1 MQSVWAGSNYRFMNN
16 LRELMYMTEYKLN
29 MTDEDGDLMNE
40 AAAEERY
47 TLSEFLE
54 EIEAD
59 VENSFSDA
67 RWITAEIS
75 SITNNFPGG
84 HCYLELV
91 ETETGGDKIIAKA
104 RATIWREKNRM
115 LTPFFRETAG
125 GDLRSGMKV
134 LIKAV
139 AAFST
144 VFGFSLNIIDIE
156 PSFTLGDME
165 ARRQQ
170 TLKRLDKEGLTSLN
184 KELAIP
190 ALPCR
195 IAVVSAEGAAGYGD
209 FIKHIK
215 EGAEDKSN
223 PLASVHFKIELFE
236 SPMQGSEAPE
246 GIAKAF
252 SLIAACQ
259 KEFDIV
265 VLIRGGGSQMDLAC
279 FDEYIVAK
287 AIAESPLPVVTGV
300 GHDRDTHICDMVACH
315 PVKTPTAAAAF
326 LLGIFAEQ
334 KELVASMEER
344 MQKAATLYFERQ
356 DSLLERLV
364 TRARATCGNY
374 VLRQQNIL
382 EQKKL
387 SVGNII
393 AKFLTARENEI
404 KMLELRLQS
413 SSPMKI
419 LEKGYSVIFVDG
431 RKAVSVNDIHDDSHL
446 RILMRDGEVSVIVKR
461 EK

>member
-1 MQSVWAGSNYRFMNN
+1 M
-16 LRELMYMTEYKLN
+16 
-29 MTDEDGDLMNE
+29 
-40 AAAEERY
+40 
-47 TLSEFLE
+47 
-54 EIEAD
+54 
-59 VENSFSDA
+59 
-67 RWITAEIS
+67 
-75 SITNNFPGG
+75 
-84 HCYLELV
+84 ELV
-91 ETETGGDKIIAKA
+91 ETETEGDKVIAKA

-125 GDLRSGMKV
+125 GDLKQGMKV
-134 LIKAV
+134 LIKAK
-139 AAFST
+139 ATFST
-144 VFGFSLNIIDIE
+144 VYGFSLNIINIE

-165 ARRQQ
+165 ARKQQ
-170 TLKRLDKEGLTSLN
+170 TLKRLDKEGLMNLN

-190 ALPCR
+190 SLPCR
-195 IAVVSAEGAAGYGD
+195 IAVVSSEGAAGYGD
-209 FIKHIK
+209 FMKHIK
-215 EGAEDKSN
+215 EGAEDKSDSS
-223 PLASVHFKIELFE
+223 ASVRFKIELFE
-236 SPMQGSEAPE
+236 SPMQGSEAPA

-252 SLIAACQ
+252 ALIEVRQ

-279 FDEYIVAK
+279 FDDYAVAK

-300 GHDRDTHICDMVACH
+300 GHDRDTHICDIVACH

-334 KELVASMEER
+334 KEIVSSLEER

-356 DSLLERLV
+356 DSLLERLI

-393 AKFLTARENEI
+393 SKFLTAKENEI

-431 RKAVSVNDIHDDSHL
+431 RKAVSVNDIQDGSHL
-446 RILMRDGEVSVIVKR
+446 RILMRDGEIGVIVKK

>member
-1 MQSVWAGSNYRFMNN
+1 
-16 LRELMYMTEYKLN
+16 MTEYKLN
-29 MTDEDGDLMNE
+29 MMDEDEDLMDG

-59 VENSFSDA
+59 LESSFSDA

-84 HCYLELV
+84 HCYMELV
-91 ETETGGDKIIAKA
+91 ETETEGDKVIAKA

-125 GDLRSGMKV
+125 GDLKQGMKV
-134 LIKAV
+134 LIKAK
-139 AAFST
+139 ATFST
-144 VFGFSLNIIDIE
+144 VYGFSLNIINIE

-165 ARRQQ
+165 ARKQQ
-170 TLKRLDKEGLTSLN
+170 TLKRLDKEGLMNLN

-190 ALPCR
+190 SLPCR
-195 IAVVSAEGAAGYGD
+195 IAVVSSEGAAGYGD
-209 FIKHIK
+209 FMKHIK
-215 EGAEDKSN
+215 EGAEDKSDSS
-223 PLASVHFKIELFE
+223 ASVRFKIELFE
-236 SPMQGSEAPE
+236 SPMQGSEAPA

-252 SLIAACQ
+252 ALIEVRQ

-279 FDEYIVAK
+279 FDDYAVAK

-300 GHDRDTHICDMVACH
+300 GHDRDTHICDIVACH

-334 KELVASMEER
+334 KEIVSSLEER

-356 DSLLERLV
+356 DSLLERLI

-393 AKFLTARENEI
+393 SKFLTAKENEI

-431 RKAVSVNDIHDDSHL
+431 RKAVSVNDIQDGSHL
-446 RILMRDGEVSVIVKR
+446 RILMRDGEIGVIVKK

>member
-1 MQSVWAGSNYRFMNN
+1 
-16 LRELMYMTEYKLN
+16 MTEYKLN
-29 MTDEDGDLMNE
+29 MMDEDEDLMDG

-59 VENSFSDA
+59 LESSFSDA

-84 HCYLELV
+84 HCYMELV
-91 ETETGGDKIIAKA
+91 ETETEGDKVIAKA

-125 GDLRSGMKV
+125 GDLKQGMKV
-134 LIKAV
+134 LIKAK
-139 AAFST
+139 ATFST
-144 VFGFSLNIIDIE
+144 VYGFSLNIINIE

-165 ARRQQ
+165 ARKRQ
-170 TLKRLDKEGLTSLN
+170 TLKRLDKEGLMNLN

-190 ALPCR
+190 SLPCR
-195 IAVVSAEGAAGYGD
+195 IAVISSEGAAGYGD
-209 FIKHIK
+209 FMKHIK
-215 EGAEDKSN
+215 EGAEDKSDSS
-223 PLASVHFKIELFE
+223 ASVRFKIELFE
-236 SPMQGSEAPE
+236 SPMQGSEAPA

-252 SLIAACQ
+252 ALIEVRQ

-279 FDEYIVAK
+279 FDDYAVAK

-300 GHDRDTHICDMVACH
+300 GHDRDTHICDIVACH

-334 KELVASMEER
+334 KEIVSSLEER

-356 DSLLERLV
+356 DSLLERLI

-393 AKFLTARENEI
+393 SKFLTAKENEI

-431 RKAVSVNDIHDDSHL
+431 RKAVSVNDIQDGSHL
-446 RILMRDGEVSVIVKR
+446 RILMRDGEIGVIVKK

>member
-1 MQSVWAGSNYRFMNN
+1 
-16 LRELMYMTEYKLN
+16 MTEYKLN
-29 MTDEDGDLMNE
+29 MMDEDEDLMDG

-59 VENSFSDA
+59 VENSFPDA
-67 RWITAEIS
+67 RWVTAEIS

-125 GDLRSGMKV
+125 GDLRRGMKV
-134 LIKAV
+134 LIKAR
-139 AAFST
+139 ATFSA
-144 VFGFSLNIIDIE
+144 VFGFSLNIINIE

-165 ARRQQ
+165 ARKQQ
-170 TLKRLDKEGLTSLN
+170 TLKRLDKEGLMNLN

-195 IAVVSAEGAAGYGD
+195 IAIVSSEGAAGYGD
-209 FIKHIK
+209 FMKHIK
-215 EGAEDKSN
+215 EGSEDKSN
-223 PLASVHFKIELFE
+223 PSASVHFKIELFE
-236 SPMQGSEAPE
+236 SPMQGSEAPA

-252 SLIAACQ
+252 ALIAARQ

-279 FDEYIVAK
+279 FDDYAVAK

-326 LLGIFAEQ
+326 LLGIFKKK
-334 KELVASMEER
+334 KEIVASLEER

-356 DSLLERLV
+356 DSLLEQLITMV
-364 TRARATCGNY
+364 RATSGNY
-374 VLRQQNIL
+374 VLKQQ
-382 EQKKL
+382 
-387 SVGNII
+387 SY
-393 AKFLTARENEI
+393 
-404 KMLELRLQS
+404 
-413 SSPMKI
+413 SPMKI
-419 LEKGYSVIFVDG
+419 LEKGYSMVFVDG
-431 RKAVSVNDIHDDSHL
+431 RKAVSINDINDGSHL
-446 RILMRDGEVSVIVKR
+446 RILMRDGEVNVTV
-461 EK
+461 

>member
-1 MQSVWAGSNYRFMNN
+1 
-16 LRELMYMTEYKLN
+16 MTEYKLN
-29 MTDEDGDLMNE
+29 MMDEDEDLMDG

-59 VENSFSDA
+59 LESSFSDA

-84 HCYLELV
+84 HCYMELV
-91 ETETGGDKIIAKA
+91 ETETEGDKVIAKA

-125 GDLRSGMKV
+125 GDLKQGMKV
-134 LIKAV
+134 LIKAK
-139 AAFST
+139 ATFST
-144 VFGFSLNIIDIE
+144 VYGFSLNIINIE

-165 ARRQQ
+165 ARKQQ
-170 TLKRLDKEGLTSLN
+170 TLKRLDKEGLMNLN

-190 ALPCR
+190 SLPCR
-195 IAVVSAEGAAGYGD
+195 IAVISSEGAAGYGD
-209 FIKHIK
+209 FMKHIK
-215 EGAEDKSN
+215 EGAEDKSDSS
-223 PLASVHFKIELFE
+223 ASVRFKIELFE
-236 SPMQGSEAPE
+236 SPMQGSEAPA

-252 SLIAACQ
+252 ALIEVRQ

-279 FDEYIVAK
+279 FDDYAVAK

-300 GHDRDTHICDMVACH
+300 GHDRDTHICDIVACH

-334 KELVASMEER
+334 KEIVSSLEER

-356 DSLLERLV
+356 DSLLERLI

-393 AKFLTARENEI
+393 SKFLTAKENEI

-431 RKAVSVNDIHDDSHL
+431 RKAVSVNDIQDGSHL
-446 RILMRDGEVSVIVKR
+446 RILMRDGEIGVIVKK

>member
-1 MQSVWAGSNYRFMNN
+1 
-16 LRELMYMTEYKLN
+16 MTEYKLN
-29 MTDEDGDLMNE
+29 MMDEDEDLMDG

-59 VENSFSDA
+59 LESSFSDA

-84 HCYLELV
+84 HCYMELV
-91 ETETGGDKIIAKA
+91 ETETEGDKVIAKA

-125 GDLRSGMKV
+125 GDLKQGMKV
-134 LIKAV
+134 LIKAK
-139 AAFST
+139 ATFST
-144 VFGFSLNIIDIE
+144 VYGFSLNIINIE

-165 ARRQQ
+165 ARKQQ
-170 TLKRLDKEGLTSLN
+170 TLKRLDKEGLMNLN

-190 ALPCR
+190 SLPCR
-195 IAVVSAEGAAGYGD
+195 IAVISSEGAAGYGD
-209 FIKHIK
+209 FMKHIK
-215 EGAEDKSN
+215 EGAEDKSDSS
-223 PLASVHFKIELFE
+223 ASVRFKIELFE
-236 SPMQGSEAPE
+236 SSMQGSEAPA

-252 SLIAACQ
+252 ALIEVRQ

-279 FDEYIVAK
+279 FDDYAVAK

-300 GHDRDTHICDMVACH
+300 GHDRDTHICDIVACH

-334 KELVASMEER
+334 KEIVSSLEER

-356 DSLLERLV
+356 DSLLERLI

-393 AKFLTARENEI
+393 SKFLTAKENEI

-431 RKAVSVNDIHDDSHL
+431 RKAVSVNDIQDGSHL
-446 RILMRDGEVSVIVKR
+446 RILMRDGEIGVIVKK

>member
-1 MQSVWAGSNYRFMNN
+1 
-16 LRELMYMTEYKLN
+16 MTEYKLN
-29 MTDEDGDLMNE
+29 MMDEDEDLMDG

-59 VENSFSDA
+59 LESSFSDA

-84 HCYLELV
+84 HCYMELV
-91 ETETGGDKIIAKA
+91 ETETEGDKVIAKA

-125 GDLRSGMKV
+125 GDLKQGMKV
-134 LIKAV
+134 LIKAK
-139 AAFST
+139 ATFST
-144 VFGFSLNIIDIE
+144 VYGFSLNIINIE

-165 ARRQQ
+165 ARKQQ
-170 TLKRLDKEGLTSLN
+170 TLKRLDKEGLMNLN

-190 ALPCR
+190 SLPCR
-195 IAVVSAEGAAGYGD
+195 IAVISSEGAAGYGD
-209 FIKHIK
+209 FMKHIK
-215 EGAEDKSN
+215 EGAEDKSDSS
-223 PLASVHFKIELFE
+223 ASVRFKIELFE
-236 SPMQGSEAPE
+236 SPMQGSEAPA

-252 SLIAACQ
+252 ALIEVRQ

-279 FDEYIVAK
+279 FDDYAVAK
-287 AIAESPLPVVTGV
+287 AIAESPLPVVIGV
-300 GHDRDTHICDMVACH
+300 GHDRDTHICDIVACH

-334 KELVASMEER
+334 KEIVSSLEER

-356 DSLLERLV
+356 DSLLERLI

-393 AKFLTARENEI
+393 SKFLTAKENEI

-413 SSPMKI
+413 SSPMRI

-431 RKAVSVNDIHDDSHL
+431 RKAVSVNDIQDGSHL
-446 RILMRDGEVSVIVKR
+446 RILMRDGEIGVIVKK